1 MFKLER
7 TPPHLN
13 IQERRYDGVVRV
25 RHEVQEGRKG
35 AGAGTVAH
43 ASIGPSSE
51 VSCTEEPELHDQ
63 DGPGTVDGCAGSIG
77 AAVGR
82 PARGAPGETGEDLW
96 LSPEQLRDWKAVVG
110 LLMTLPPALDA
121 QLKRD
126 TGLNNFEYHILAS
139 LSDAPTHALPMSDL
153 AAIAQGSVSRLSHA
167 VSRLEQAGWV
177 ERRAC
182 RDAGRRTAARLT
194 PAGMRKIEEAAPG
207 HVREVRRLV
216 VDRLSGE
223 QLRALGDA
231 TRAVVSGMDPR
242 LGERLGSDLEPRSAG

>member
-13 IQERRYDGVVRV
+13 IQERRYDGVVRF

-35 AGAGTVAH
+35 AGA
-43 ASIGPSSE
+43 
-51 VSCTEEPELHDQ
+51 
-63 DGPGTVDGCAGSIG
+63 VDGCAGSIG

-153 AAIAQGSVSRLSHA
+153 ASIAQGSVSRLSHA
-167 VSRLEQAGWV
+167 VSRLEQA
-177 ERRAC
+177 
-182 RDAGRRTAARLT
+182 
-194 PAGMRKIEEAAPG
+194 
-207 HVREVRRLV
+207 
-216 VDRLSGE
+216 
-223 QLRALGDA
+223 
-231 TRAVVSGMDPR
+231 
-242 LGERLGSDLEPRSAG
+242 

>member
-1 MFKLER
+1 M
-7 TPPHLN
+7 
-13 IQERRYDGVVRV
+13 DGGRV
-25 RHEVQEGRKG
+25 ARGV
-35 AGAGTVAH
+35 TVAKDPV
-43 ASIGPSSE
+43 ASSSEDACIDEPGRNDEDDPDAIDRCMATTGAAARPSSSD
-51 VSCTEEPELHDQ
+51 V
-63 DGPGTVDGCAGSIG
+63 
-77 AAVGR
+77 AADTD
-82 PARGAPGETGEDLW
+82 ENLW

-194 PAGMRKIEEAAPG
+194 PAGLHKIEEAAPG

-216 VDRLSGE
+216 VDRLSPE

-231 TRAVVSGMDPR
+231 TRAVVAGMDPR
-242 LGERLGSDLEPRSAG
+242 LGERLAHDLEQR